1 MGRVTRAANTAVT
14 SSTKSMKGNIMQLSH
29 TEFESRKKKTAWWQS
44 DVLKW
49 LIIGTLSL
57 FTCYLIVLMYA
68 QGEYLFAIVTLIL
81 VSLGLY
87 VFANRRAYAWRYV
100 YPGVAGM
107 GLFVLFPLICTIA
120 IAFTNYSSTNQLTFE
135 RAQSVLMDRQFQTGK
150 TYAFGLY
157 PNHDQWQL
165 QLTNPDDN
173 TVLISEP
180 FSLNATGEQKISVTP
195 ASAEQTSERASL
207 RIITQNRQALS
218 GLVAILPSGGE
229 LRMSS
234 LRQFSGTSPL
244 YKLGADGKELIN
256 QQTGGTYR
264 PNPDVGFYQAINADG
279 QWENEKLSPGF
290 TVTIGWKNFLRVLH
304 DEGIQKP
311 FISIFIW
318 TIIFSLLTVV
328 LTVAVGMVLACVVQW
343 DSLKGKAVYRVLLIL
358 PYAVPAFISILI
370 FKGLF
375 NQSFGEIN
383 LMLNHLLGIKP
394 AWFSD
399 PITAKSMIL
408 IVNTWLGYPYM
419 MILCMGLL
427 KAIPDDLYEASA
439 MDGAG
444 PFQNFFRITLPLLI
458 KPLTPLMIASFAFNF
473 NNFVLI
479 QLLTNGG
486 PDMIGTTTPA
496 GYTDL
501 LVSYTYRIAFE
512 GGGGQDFGLAAAI
525 ATLIFILVGALA
537 ILNLKASK
545 MNFD

>member
-1 MGRVTRAANTAVT
+1 MDAMK
-14 SSTKSMKGNIMQLSH
+14 KS
-29 TEFESRKKKTAWWQS
+29 RWWQS
-44 DVLKW
+44 DALKW
-49 LIIGTLSL
+49 SAIAALGLL
-57 FTCYLIVLMYA
+57 VGYLVVLMYA
-68 QGEYLFAIVTLIL
+68 QGEYLFAILTLIL
-81 VSLGLY
+81 SSVGLY
-87 VFANRRAYAWRYV
+87 IFANRRAYAWRYV
-100 YPGVAGM
+100 YPGLAGM
-107 GLFVLFPLICTIA
+107 GLFVLFPLVATIA

-135 RAQSVLMDRQFQTGK
+135 RAQQVLMDRQYQAGK
-150 TYAFGLY
+150 ALNFGLY
-157 PNHDQWQL
+157 PAEDKWLLALSEGDSHY
-165 QLTNPDDN
+165 
-173 TVLISEP
+173 VSEP
-180 FSLNATGEQKISVTP
+180 FSFGGTQTLDMKAAP
-195 ASAEQTSERASL
+195 ALPQGERATL
-207 RIITQNRQALS
+207 RVITQNRQALS
-218 GLVAILPSGGE
+218 DITAVMPDESKLI
-229 LRMSS
+229 MSS
-234 LRQFSGTSPL
+234 LRQFSGTRPL
-244 YKLGADGKELIN
+244 YTLADDGLLTNN
-256 QQTGGTYR
+256 QNGNRYR
-264 PNPDVGFYQAINADG
+264 PNDTIGFYEAVDANNAFTG
-279 QWENEKLSPGF
+279 EQLSPGY
-290 TVTIGWKNFLRVLH
+290 TVTIGWDNFTRVFT

-311 FISIFIW
+311 FFAIFVWTVVFSI
-318 TIIFSLLTVV
+318 LTVI

-343 DSLKGKAVYRVLLIL
+343 ESLKGKAIYRVLLIL
-358 PYAVPAFISILI
+358 PYAVPSFISILI

-383 LMLNHLLGIKP
+383 MMLSALFGIKP

-399 PITAKSMIL
+399 PTTARSMII

-486 PDMIGTTTPA
+486 PDRLGTTTPA

-525 ATLIFILVGALA
+525 ATLIFLLVGALA
-537 ILNLKASK
+537 IVNLKATRMK
-545 MNFD
+545 FD

>member
-1 MGRVTRAANTAVT
+1 MP
-14 SSTKSMKGNIMQLSH
+14 LSH
-29 TEFESRKKKTAWWQS
+29 SEFKSRKKSMAWWQS
-44 DVLKW
+44 DALKW
-49 LIIGTLSL
+49 AVIGALSL
-57 FTCYLIVLMYA
+57 FTCYLIILMYA

-87 VFANRRAYAWRYV
+87 VFANRGTYAWRYV
-100 YPGVAGM
+100 YPGIAGM

-135 RAQSVLMDRQFQTGK
+135 RAQSVLMDRQFQTGQ
-150 TYAFGLY
+150 TFTFALY
-157 PNHDQWQL
+157 PDIDQWRL
-165 QLTNPDDN
+165 QLTSPDDHS
-173 TVLISEP
+173 VFISEP
-180 FSLNATGEQKISVTP
+180 FNLNEEGKQRITLTP
-195 ASAEQTSERASL
+195 ATTEQSGERASL
-207 RIITQNRQALS
+207 RMITQNRQALS
-218 GLVAILPSGGE
+218 GLTVILPNGSE

-234 LRQFSGTSPL
+234 LRQFAEASPL
-244 YKLGADGKELIN
+244 YALAVDGKDLIN
-256 QQTGGTYR
+256 KQTGVIYR
-264 PNPDVGFYQAINADG
+264 PNIESGFYQAINAEG
-279 QWENEKLSPGF
+279 QWENETLSPGF
-290 TVTIGWKNFLRVLH
+290 TITIGWKNFLRVLH

-318 TIIFSLLTVV
+318 TVIFSV
-328 LTVAVGMVLACVVQW
+328 LSVIFTVAVGMVLACLVQW
-343 DSLKGKAVYRVLLIL
+343 EALKGKAIYRVLLIL

-375 NQSFGEIN
+375 NQSFGEVN
-383 LMLNHLLGIKP
+383 VMLNHLFGIKP
-394 AWFSD
+394 EWFSD
-399 PITAKSMIL
+399 PITAKSMVL

-444 PFQNFFRITLPLLI
+444 AFQNFTRITFPLLI
-458 KPLTPLMIASFAFNF
+458 KPLVPLMIASFAFNF

-479 QLLTNGG
+479 QLLTKGG
-486 PDMIGTTTPA
+486 PDMIGTSTPA

-501 LVSYTYRIAFE
+501 LVNYTYRVAFE

-525 ATLIFILVGALA
+525 ATLIFILIGALA
-537 ILNLKASK
+537 LLNLKASK

>member
-1 MGRVTRAANTAVT
+1 MDAV
-14 SSTKSMKGNIMQLSH
+14 
-29 TEFESRKKKTAWWQS
+29 KKRHWWQS
-44 DVLKW
+44 PQLTWSV
-49 LIIGTLSL
+49 IGLL
-57 FTCYLIVLMYA
+57 CLLVGYLVVLMYA
-68 QGEYLFAIVTLIL
+68 QGEYLFAIMTLIL
-81 VSLGLY
+81 SSVGLY
-87 VFANRRAYAWRYV
+87 IFANRKAYAWRYV

-150 TYAFGLY
+150 TFTFGLY
-157 PNHDQWQL
+157 PSDNQWRL
-165 QLTNPDDN
+165 QLTNPDDSS
-173 TVLISEP
+173 VLISAP
-180 FSLNATGEQKISVTP
+180 FSLDATGEKKVTVAP
-195 ASAEQTSERASL
+195 ASTEQTGERASL
-207 RIITQNRQALS
+207 RIITQNRQAL
-218 GLVAILPSGGE
+218 GELVALLPSGGE

-234 LRQFSGTSPL
+234 LRQFSATSPL
-244 YKLGADGKELIN
+244 YKLGADGKELLN
-256 QQTGGTYR
+256 QQTGVIYR

-279 QWENEKLSPGF
+279 QWQNEKLSPGF

-318 TIIFSLLTVV
+318 TIIFSLMTVV

-358 PYAVPAFISILI
+358 PYAVPSFISILI

-383 LMLNHLLGIKP
+383 LMLSSLFGIKP

-408 IVNTWLGYPYM
+408 IGNTWLGYPYM